1 MKKYILSI
9 LAATLLGVLTVS
21 AVPAKRVPYKVTQPD
36 GSTVMLV
43 KSGDERFHLI
53 QTLDNY
59 PVVRNADGYY
69 CFATVDASGN
79 VSASDLHAAPL
90 ERLDAVSLTRVKAL
104 DAKAVRSALRLKADT
119 KMTRTKSAN
128 AARLPEQS
136 GVGLVDDSFLG
147 RKELT
152 GLVILAQYSDVKYSV
167 PNPKKH
173 YSEMLNREGYSEYGG
188 TGSARDFF
196 LNASSGKFNPTFD
209 VYGPVTLPNTMKF
222 YGGNDR
228 NGNDQNP
235 AQMIVDACKGLD
247 SEIDF
252 SKYDLNGDGEVDNV
266 FVFYAGYGEASS
278 YVDDTVWPHQWEL
291 NSAGLNC
298 TLDGVRINK
307 YACSNE
313 LEVSEDSNEITPDG
327 VGTFIHE
334 FSHVLGLPD
343 LYDTAG
349 DGEWTPGAWD
359 VMDLGP
365 HNNNGRTPPTYS
377 AYERNALGW
386 IDPVVVTSPESL
398 TLKSIIDNN
407 EACLIPVSKN
417 EFFLLENRQQTGWD
431 KYLPGSGLLIWHI
444 DYNYAPWYNNTVNN
458 TRSHQYVDLEEA
470 CNETVSIYDYVIG
483 DYYVD
488 YDAYYDAL
496 ADYAFPGNNAT
507 YTSFTDDTKPSMKP
521 WGGKSLGL
529 PVTDIKHEN
538 GIVTFNVAGGRCD
551 VATPEPVKP
560 SEISLTHFVAKWNPV
575 DGATEY
581 FLTVEAERKGGV
593 VKTTTVGF
601 ESAGG
606 FGGKNVTLPDGWTF
620 SKSSVSGYNTGGNY
634 GEAVPSLKFDD
645 DGVTLTSPDFDN
657 DVTALS
663 FWVKGMGTTNS
674 YLTVEGRVGQSW
686 VTIYRCDPI
695 RENSKTEEIN
705 NIPDG
710 VKALRFVYTKKTGN
724 LALDDI
730 KITTDGSGIVV
741 LPDYNNL
748 STGLNT
754 SHRVDKLLDGIDEYT
769 YRVSAADANGRRA
782 PYSENMAV
790 KLGEYSG
797 VESVSVDNEG
807 RIIAEGMNV
816 TYTGTPGA
824 TVNAADITGRLVA
837 TNRTDE
843 SGTATMTLPSAGIY
857 LIVTPSCTYKVSV
870 R

>member
-1 MKKYILSI
+1 MKKYIFSL
-9 LAATLLGVLTVS
+9 LAAAMLGALTVS

-36 GSTVMLV
+36 GTTVMLI

-59 PVVRNADGYY
+59 PVVRNAAGYY
-69 CFATVDASGN
+69 CFATIDASGN
-79 VSASDLHAAPL
+79 VAASDLHAAPL
-90 ERLDAVSLTRVKAL
+90 DRLDAVSLTRVKAL

-136 GVGLVDDSFLG
+136 GVGLMDDSFLG

-167 PNPKKH
+167 PNPKHH
-173 YSEMLNREGYSEYGG
+173 YTEMLNREGYSEYGG

-209 VYGPVTLPNTMKF
+209 VYGPVTLPNTMKY
-222 YGGNDR
+222 YGGN
-228 NGNDQNP
+228 ND
-235 AQMIVDACKGLD
+235 AKASQMIVDACKGLD

-278 YVDDTVWPHQWEL
+278 DVEDSVWPHQWEL

-313 LEVSEDSNEITPDG
+313 LEESEDSNEITPDG

-349 DGEWTPGAWD
+349 DGEWTPGMWD
-359 VMDLGP
+359 VMDQGP
-365 HNNNGRTPPTYS
+365 YNNNGRTPPTYS

-431 KYLPGSGLLIWHI
+431 KYLPGSGMLIWHI
-444 DYNYAPWYNNTVNN
+444 DYNYSAWRTNSVNN
-458 TRSHQYVDLEEA
+458 NIAHQYVELEKA
-470 CNETVSIYDYVIG
+470 CKNFVSIYDFIVNNSYI
-483 DYYVD
+483 D
-488 YDAYYDAL
+488 YDAYYRAL
-496 ADYAFPGNNAT
+496 ADYAYPGNDGN
-507 YTSFTDDTKPSMKP
+507 YTSFTDTTSPSMLT
-521 WGGKSLGL
+521 WAGKSLGL
-529 PVTDIKHEN
+529 PVTDITADN
-538 GIVTFNVAGGRCD
+538 GLVTFNVAGGRCD
-551 VATPEPVKP
+551 VATPEVLKP
-560 SEISLTHFVAKWNPV
+560 SEISLSHFVAKWNSV
-575 DGATEY
+575 EGAREY
-581 FLTVEAERKGGV
+581 FLTVEALRKGGV

-606 FGGKNVTLPDGWTF
+606 FGGKNVTLPEGWTF
-620 SKSSVSGYNTGGNY
+620 SSSSVTGYTTAGNY
-634 GEAVPSLKFDD
+634 GEAAPSLKFETNNA
-645 DGVTLTSPDFDN
+645 TLTSPDFEN
-657 DVTALS
+657 DITSFS
-663 FWVKGMGTTNS
+663 FWAKGMGTS
-674 YLTVEGRVGQSW
+674 SSHLTVEGRVGSSW
-686 VTIYRCDPI
+686 VEIYKYIPGKDKSTT
-695 RENSKTEEIN
+695 ENIDN
-705 NIPDG
+705 LPAG
-710 VKALRFVYTKKTGN
+710 VKALRFIYTKATGN

-782 PYSENMAV
+782 PYSENMSV

-824 TVNAADITGRLVA
+824 TVSAADITGHIVA
-837 TNRTDE
+837 TSRTDE

-857 LIVTPSCTYKVSV
+857 LIVTPAGTHKVSV